1 MIAPNSLWTRAKK
14 GALGAVIAAALPLT
28 ALAAATAA
36 PGCGGEAGSKPVKY
50 PEGDAG
56 GPVTAGS
63 AQVGVTDGPAGTG
76 LTGAAKDSYDR
87 GWKAWLAGDLPGAK
101 AAFQETVAKAPDNPA
116 AHYSLG
122 SVSERLGDKAGAQ
135 QEFRASF
142 SAKGDYEPAICA
154 YAESLAHSGHTGE
167 ADTFLNDKHQKMP
180 QSAAVTTC
188 LSDVKSQAND
198 SATAQQLAQD
208 ALRVSPDYKPAMV
221 AIARDHYR
229 ARRMDLAKYALQAI
243 LDGFGDSSP
252 ARDKD
257 NAEAHLLRGLIER
270 EQGQRQAAL
279 NDFEAAR
286 AKRPDMVEVL
296 IQTGAMKLEA
306 GNIAEALPILESA
319 VRYAPNSAL
328 AHLNLGDAYRL
339 SGRPQDAKKEFDTA
353 LSMDSSLAQAHYDLG
368 LLYLFSPNV
377 PGTTADSQVAT
388 AIRELETYRSMRGN
402 RQIGPKGESDDVDEL
417 LSRAKAK
424 QAELK
429 NTPAPGAAAA
439 PQGKTAAPAPA
450 ATKPAKK

>member
-1 MIAPNSLWTRAKK
+1 MAAVAAIAM
-14 GALGAVIAAALPLT
+14 
-28 ALAAATAA
+28 

-56 GPVTAGS
+56 GAVTAGS
-63 AQVGVTDGPAGTG
+63 AQVGVSDGPVGTG
-76 LTGAAKDSYDR
+76 LTGSAKDSYDR
-87 GWKAWLAGDLPGAK
+87 GWRAWLAGDLPGAK
-101 AAFQETVAKAPDNPA
+101 AAFQETIGKAGTNAA

-122 SVSERLGDKAGAQ
+122 TVLERLGDKAGAQ

-142 SAKGDYEPAICA
+142 TAKSDYEPAICA
-154 YAESLAHSGHTGE
+154 YAESLAHAGHTGE
-167 ADTFLNDKHQKMP
+167 ADTFLTDKHQKMP

-188 LSDVKSQAND
+188 LSDVKSLAND

-229 ARRMDLAKYALQAI
+229 ARRIDLAKYALQAI

-270 EQGQRQAAL
+270 EQGQRQAAMT
-279 NDFEAAR
+279 DFEAAR
-286 AKRPDMVEVL
+286 AKRPDMVEAL

-306 GNIAEALPILESA
+306 GNVAEALPILEGA
-319 VRYAPNSAL
+319 VHFAPNNAL
-328 AHLNLGDAYRL
+328 AHLNVGDAYRL
-339 SGRPQDAKKEFDTA
+339 AGRPQDAKKEFDTA
-353 LSMDSSLAQAHYDLG
+353 LSMDSSLAQVHYDLG

-377 PGTTADSQVAT
+377 PGTTADAQVAT
-388 AIRELETYRSMRGN
+388 AIRELETYKSMRGT
-402 RQIGPKGESDDVDEL
+402 RQIGPKGETDDVDEL

-424 QAELK
+424 QAEMK
-429 NTPAPGAAAA
+429 NAAATAPAGGATPTTAKAAGSASKPAGAASKPAA
-439 PQGKTAAPAPA
+439 PSGK
-450 ATKPAKK
+450 